1 MNAALRAFSNKF
13 SWREDGQNNRWHNK
27 SLDARRNSD
36 SVIAARVIFSVARRR
51 FRPRQLNRYVALG
64 GNENAFMNKH
74 FSKLINSNLKFVFA
88 VFALVFT
95 VGCLSVK
102 PIYNADEQAKA
113 ERSVAEL
120 TKLYNEQKLE
130 ELYNLFDEEA
140 RQSMNKDEVLTNMK
154 QSFEKTGK
162 IQSAKLSEAKIFP
175 SPPIQVRM
183 IYNVTSEKGG
193 DFQEWFVWVN
203 REDKARLLQIQTFP
217 GTDKPEGK
225 Q

>member
-1 MNAALRAFSNKF
+1 
-13 SWREDGQNNRWHNK
+13 
-27 SLDARRNSD
+27 
-36 SVIAARVIFSVARRR
+36 
-51 FRPRQLNRYVALG
+51 
-64 GNENAFMNKH
+64 MNKL
-74 FSKLINSNLKFVFA
+74 FSKLINSKLKFVFA

-113 ERSVAEL
+113 ERSVAEF
-120 TKLYNEQKLE
+120 TRLYNEQKLE

-183 IYNVTSEKGG
+183 IYNVTSEKAAISKNGLFG
-193 DFQEWFVWVN
+193 
-203 REDKARLLQIQTFP
+203 
-217 GTDKPEGK
+217 
-225 Q
+225 

>member
-1 MNAALRAFSNKF
+1 
-13 SWREDGQNNRWHNK
+13 
-27 SLDARRNSD
+27 
-36 SVIAARVIFSVARRR
+36 
-51 FRPRQLNRYVALG
+51 
-64 GNENAFMNKH
+64 MNKP
-74 FSKLINSNLKFVFA
+74 FSKLINSKLKLVLA

-113 ERSVAEL
+113 ERSVAEFNR
-120 TKLYNEQKLE
+120 LYNEQKLE

-140 RQSMNKDEVLTNMK
+140 RQSMNKDEVLTDMK

-162 IQSAKLSEAKIFP
+162 IKSAKLSEAKILP

-203 REDKARLLQIQTFP
+203 RDDKARLLQIQTFP
-217 GTDKPEGK
+217 GTDEPEGK
-225 Q
+225 